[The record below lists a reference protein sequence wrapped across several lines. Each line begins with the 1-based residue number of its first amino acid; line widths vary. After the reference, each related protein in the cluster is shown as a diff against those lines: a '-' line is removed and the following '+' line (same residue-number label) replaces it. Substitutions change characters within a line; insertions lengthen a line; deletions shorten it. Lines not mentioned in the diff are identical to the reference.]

1 MHIRS
6 LSIQRSLELGADP
19 DTELLEQFVEM
30 EGGGGCKFIKLR
42 ILDVNLENIS
52 KSKT

>member
-30 EGGGGCKFIKLR
+30 EGGGGLQNYKIEDFGCQ
-42 ILDVNLENIS
+42 S
-52 KSKT
+52 